1 MKFFFLL
8 LEFDI
13 QRIVQVERLVETE
26 AIAIT
31 LNCLGVN
38 FSIMQQNLFSLLCLA
53 KCLVNFVLISL

>member
-1 MKFFFLL
+1 MKFFFLP

-13 QRIVQVERLVETE
+13 QRIVQVERLVEME

-38 FSIMQQNLFSLLCLA
+38 FSIIHQNLFSLLCLA
-53 KCLVNFVLISL
+53 KCLVNFVLTSL